1 MSLLARGPAEDA
13 WWGEGRF
20 GGGPEIS
27 ESHLPHM
34 TDLTTIVVVDDN
46 RVVRE
51 GIASLL
57 DGQPDVQVVATCP
70 DGAAALEVIERTRP
84 KIVLADATAP
94 GKRGVVL
101 AREVCKRGLAVK
113 VITTGLSDE
122 PGEVTEAV
130 EAGASGYVVKEAT
143 ADDLLGVV
151 RAVARGEAPV
161 SPRIAATLFSRLA
174 ELAAT
179 QRARE
184 ISGKVKLTPREI
196 QVLGLVADRLTNKQ
210 IAARL
215 YVETQTV
222 KNHVHNILEKLNLR
236 HRYQAVQYAQEIG
249 LLRRRPLG

>member
-1 MSLLARGPAEDA
+1 MSLLTSVQVEEAGRAE
-13 WWGEGRF
+13 
-20 GGGPEIS
+20 GGVGAGPEFS
-27 ESHLPHM
+27 EFQLPHM

-51 GIASLL
+51 GVASLL
-57 DGQPDVQVVATCP
+57 RGQPDVRVVATCA
-70 DGAAALEVIERTRP
+70 DGPAALEVIERTRP
-84 KIVLADATAP
+84 RIVLADATPP

-101 AREVCKRGLAVK
+101 ARELCKRGLAVK
-113 VITTGLSDE
+113 LIATGLSDE
-122 PGEVTEAV
+122 PAEVTEAV

-196 QVLGLVADRLTNKQ
+196 QVLSLVADRLTNKQ

>member
-1 MSLLARGPAEDA
+1 MSLITRLPGCVDSG
-13 WWGEGRF
+13 WGESYRRK
-20 GGGPEIS
+20 S
-27 ESHLPHM
+27 ENPKVRQPYM
-34 TDLTTIVVVDDN
+34 PVLTTVVVVDDN

-51 GIASLL
+51 GVASLL
-57 DGQPDVQVVATCP
+57 GGQADIRVVATSP
-70 DGAAALEVIERTRP
+70 DGGAAIEAIEETRP
-84 KIVLADATAP
+84 SIVLADAAPP

-101 AREVCKRGLAVK
+101 AREVSKRLLPVK
-113 VITTGLSDE
+113 VIATGVSDN
-122 PGEVTEAV
+122 PADVTEAV
-130 EAGASGYVVKEAT
+130 EAGACGYVVKEAT
-143 ADDLLGVV
+143 PDELLQVV

-161 SPRIAATLFSRLA
+161 SPKIAATLFSRLA

-196 QVLGLVADRLTNKQ
+196 QVLGLVADRLTNKE

-249 LLRRRPLG
+249 LLRKRPLE